1 MDVPADG
8 VVLDRHVVD
17 GARASDAA
25 AAVPSAKR
33 FPELTVRWCHRL
45 RVRSRATLEKNVYFH

>member
-8 VVLDRHVVD
+8 VVLDRQVVD

-25 AAVPSAKR
+25 AAVPAAGK
-33 FPELTVRWCHRL
+33 FPELTVGRWHRL
-45 RVRSRATLEKNVYFH
+45 RVRCRAIFEKNDYFY

>member
-8 VVLDRHVVD
+8 VVLDRQVVD

-25 AAVPSAKR
+25 AAVPAAKR
-33 FPELTVRWCHRL
+33 FPELTVRR
-45 RVRSRATLEKNVYFH
+45 